1 MSGLLFNFSQ
11 IIYKIEIGQGDARM
25 ELKSQLEVPGHRPLA
40 QRSWEKRQT
49 SDEELEEVRKRG
61 RYVVLPPVEGPQE
74 DDWDD
79 WPDLIL

>member
-11 IIYKIEIGQGDARM
+11 IIYRIEIGQGDDRM
-25 ELKSQLEVPGHRPLA
+25 GPKSQLEVSVHSPLDL
-40 QRSWEKRQT
+40 RSREKRQT

-79 WPDLIL
+79 WPALIL